1 MPKEKVTKTLCQK
14 VKLTQTNTIHNH
26 TILSSS
32 ELRVYFKMLSIIT
45 MSAITKQ
52 KTLGGVAFLLG
63 PMPNSISNVSLFYT
77 QVYL

>member
-1 MPKEKVTKTLCQK
+1 MPIEKTLCQK
-14 VKLTQTNTIHNH
+14 VKLIQTNTIHNH

-32 ELRVYFKMLSIIT
+32 ELRVCFTMLSIIT

-52 KTLGGVAFLLG
+52 KILGGVAFLLG
-63 PMPNSISNVSLFYT
+63 AMPTLISNVSLFYT